1 MNNKWQ
7 ANNYMNYKNIKK
19 KHKLKIFT
27 APIICLVAI
36 NKSHILVHVNKY
48 IYTTSKYSQ
57 INVPK

>member
-7 ANNYMNYKNIKK
+7 ASNYMNYKNIKK

-36 NKSHILVHVNKY
+36 NKSHILVHVNTY
-48 IYTTSKYSQ
+48 IQPVNTVK
-57 INVPK
+57 